1 MTGTQPVRRGRGRRP
16 RSASRAAALW
26 PRLGALAA
34 LLALA
39 AMLSAACSPPWTIVT
54 GDRDGAGIPGA
65 VKSTPS
71 STPVAPEP
79 SAPPLAA
86 VGRKPSS
93 DQAAASPTGS
103 PARAQP
109 APPTGAPTTDGSPP
123 ADTPVPPAEPTETP
137 GEHDSAR
144 GPAVVESVLARSVE
158 GRAIR
163 VVELGRGPLWIA
175 LIGGIHQGDESN
187 TTDLVNLLLDHLS
200 QNLDEIPEEVGLAFI
215 PDLNPDGAAAGTR
228 TNANGVDL
236 NRNWDA
242 GWQADTYALSGPIE
256 GGGGP
261 RPFSEPESRALARYL
276 AASQFT
282 AAIFYHSQGG
292 VVVPGVADGAD
303 HGSDELARNLAQ
315 AAGYIYLAEWTAYP
329 VSGQAADYLAGLGIH
344 AVDVELSTHTDPEFA
359 RNLRGLRAA
368 IEWVLASAPTAPA

>member
-1 MTGTQPVRRGRGRRP
+1 M
-16 RSASRAAALW
+16 
-26 PRLGALAA
+26 
-34 LLALA
+34 LALA
-39 AMLSAACSPPWTIVT
+39 AMLSTACSPPWTVVA
-54 GDRDGAGIPGA
+54 GGRDGAGIPGA

-71 STPVAPEP
+71 SAPVASEP
-79 SAPPLAA
+79 SAPPQPAPGAA
-86 VGRKPSS
+86 GRKPSS
-93 DQAAASPTGS
+93 DQADASPTGS
-103 PARAQP
+103 PARAAP
-109 APPTGAPTTDGSPP
+109 APRVDTPTDTVSPPAGAPAAAAPEADGSPP

-144 GPAVVESVLARSVE
+144 GPAVVESVLARSVK

-187 TTDLVNLLLDHLS
+187 TTDLVNLLLDHFS

-276 AASQFT
+276 AARPFT

-329 VSGQAADYLAGLGIH
+329 VSGQAADYLAGLGVH

-368 IEWVLASAPTAPA
+368 IEWVLASAPTEPA